1 MWLDTLKK
9 INIVWND
16 FLRHTHIVIYCNFP
30 LFLLFTGKLKSPST
44 WCCFS
49 SYRIEH
55 EYGSH
60 VSKISRVVSKS
71 ASVASAYHP
80 CFTRQILGFDSQE
93 VGGTQKKKSSVPGF
107 QRAILSLM
115 RTIGSCFDV
124 SFLKGNTV
132 IPTTNCDAVSC
143 RPQFFWY
150 ITLQFLGNIT
160 IWN

>member
-30 LFLLFTGKLKSPST
+30 LFPLFTGKLKSSST

-93 VGGTQKKKSSVPGF
+93 VGGTQKKEFCAWFSTGHTQPHED
-107 QRAILSLM
+107 
-115 RTIGSCFDV
+115 IGSCFDV

>member
-1 MWLDTLKK
+1 MWRDTLNK

-30 LFLLFTGKLKSPST
+30 LFLLFTGKLKSSST

-49 SYRIEH
+49 SYHVEH

-80 CFTRQILGFDSQE
+80 FFTRQILGFDSQE
-93 VGGTQKKKSSVPGF
+93 VGGTQKKSSVPGF

-124 SFLKGNTV
+124 SFLKGNRYCNTH
-132 IPTTNCDAVSC
+132 NKLWCS
-143 RPQFFWY
+143 FM
-150 ITLQFLGNIT
+150 
-160 IWN
+160 